1 MTILQ
6 NNVELNPDVVGIEL
20 ISDAPTVVTVPPRA
34 DEVMVNPAV
43 VAMGPVDG

>member
-1 MTILQ
+1 MILQ
-6 NNVELNPDVVGIEL
+6 NNVEVNPDVLGTEL
-20 ISDAPTVVTVPPRA
+20 ISDAPPVAAVPPRA